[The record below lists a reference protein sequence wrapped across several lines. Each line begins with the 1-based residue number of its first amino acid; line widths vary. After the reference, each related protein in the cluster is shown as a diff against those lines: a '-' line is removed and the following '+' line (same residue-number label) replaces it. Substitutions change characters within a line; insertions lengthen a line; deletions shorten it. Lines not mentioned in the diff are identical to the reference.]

1 MAASV
6 LKYTE
11 WTDGIGN
18 WYCNDTSNLS
28 GLNGLWWVPAR
39 MLNLSPAEY
48 AKMLIERFKPDN
60 IKYFEDTD
68 VLVYSWKSQAQM
80 RLFKNWL
87 NAQARKYNFKV

>member
-1 MAASV
+1 MKI
-6 LKYTE
+6 LKYEE

-18 WYCNDTSNLS
+18 WYCNDTSDLS
-28 GLNGLWWVPAR
+28 GIAGLWWVPAR
-39 MLNLSPAEY
+39 MLNISSVEFV
-48 AKMLIERFKPDN
+48 KMLIERFKPDD

-80 RLFKNWL
+80 RVYKNWI